1 MDADKIKMIK
11 EYINAY
17 DEEDCIIEELI
28 LEAEA
33 YIEVTVGTAYKS
45 NPAKVRLANLLLKKL
60 CSDLYD
66 NRGTQTTQ
74 VFKQDRIT
82 SSILASLGNEGSTY
96 E

>member
-45 NPAKVRLANLLLKKL
+45 NPA
-60 CSDLYD
+60 SP
-66 NRGTQTTQ
+66 
-74 VFKQDRIT
+74 
-82 SSILASLGNEGSTY
+82 S
-96 E
+96 